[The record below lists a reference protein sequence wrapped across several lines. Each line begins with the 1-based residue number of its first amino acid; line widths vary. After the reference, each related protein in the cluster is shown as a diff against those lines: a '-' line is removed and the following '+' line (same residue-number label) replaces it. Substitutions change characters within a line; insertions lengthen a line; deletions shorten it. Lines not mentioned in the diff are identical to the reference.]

1 MARWSLCDPRAAP
14 LDVVVGFGA
23 ARRRA
28 CAGPLSRGDRSLA
41 GSWRDGP
48 TRASLE
54 TVSERVCNLLL
65 CDEERATSDLLAAE
79 LRRRGHAVTVARTCS
94 DAFAAACAHDY
105 DALVVA
111 PYLRDGS
118 TLVLPSS
125 LGIRRPPL
133 VVLVTRLAERLAAPM
148 ARRVGF
154 DAQLTKIVDPWRL
167 DRMVRWSVAATAAAK
182 RQAAREREALLES
195 QAPASEVGGRI
206 PR

>member
-1 MARWSLCDPRAAP
+1 
-14 LDVVVGFGA
+14 
-23 ARRRA
+23 
-28 CAGPLSRGDRSLA
+28 
-41 GSWRDGP
+41 
-48 TRASLE
+48 
-54 TVSERVCNLLL
+54 
-65 CDEERATSDLLAAE
+65 
-79 LRRRGHAVTVARTCS
+79 
-94 DAFAAACAHDY
+94 
-105 DALVVA
+105 
-111 PYLRDGS
+111 YLRDGS

-195 QAPASEVGGRI
+195 QAPA
-206 PR
+206 